1 MTNTYCTTEAFHVDH
16 STFGGV
22 IYPSDFETDYRE
34 KHNFHG
40 SHIASRIMSDMR
52 FDKQCKKNIEIREKT
67 KNWQC

>member
-1 MTNTYCTTEAFHVDH
+1 MANIFYTTETFHVDH

-34 KHNFHG
+34 KYNPYG
-40 SHIASRIMSDMR
+40 SNIASRIMSDMR
-52 FDKQCKKNIEIREKT
+52 FDKQCKKNIEIREKK